1 MTDAR
6 TLTDRRVLLAGGTSD
21 AGWAIAH
28 ALRGRG
34 ARVVVAGRSPARLAR
49 FADAGFDAVEVD
61 LTHAA
66 AVDDAVGGLGSLDG
80 LIPLVGGWRGG
91 GGIPGQSDE
100 DWQALSGALTAV
112 RHACRAAWPL
122 LEASPAARVA
132 VVSSVQVA
140 RPLAGGANYAAVKAA
155 IEAWIQAVAH
165 GFVRSARDADRPQA
179 GGCTIFRVNQL
190 ADVVDDVAA
199 GMAGLW
205 DEAPDPTA
213 RIVTLA

>member
-1 MTDAR
+1 MTHTR
-6 TLTDRRVLLAGGTSD
+6 TLADRRILLAGGTSD

-28 ALRGRG
+28 ALRERG
-34 ARVVVAGRSPARLAR
+34 ARVVVAGRSSLGIAR
-49 FADAGFDAVEVD
+49 FSDAGFDVVEVD
-61 LTHAA
+61 LSHAA
-66 AVDDAVGGLGSLDG
+66 AVDDAVGSLGSLDG

-91 GGIPGQSDE
+91 GGILGQSDE
-100 DWQALSGALTAV
+100 DWRALSVALTAV

-132 VVSSVQVA
+132 VISSVQVA

-165 GFVRSARDADRPQA
+165 GFARSARDADRPQA

>member
-1 MTDAR
+1 MTD
-6 TLTDRRVLLAGGTSD
+6 TLDDRRVLLAGGTSD

-28 ALRGRG
+28 ALRERG
-34 ARVVVAGRSPARLAR
+34 AHVAVAGRSRDKLAR
-49 FADAGFDAVEVD
+49 FSREGFDAIELD
-61 LTHAA
+61 LADA
-66 AVDDAVGGLGSLDG
+66 RAVDDAVGRLDSLDG

-100 DWQALSGALTAV
+100 DWHVLSGALTAV

-132 VVSSVQVA
+132 VVSSVQVT

-155 IEAWIQAVAH
+155 VEAWTQAMAH
-165 GFVRSARDADRPQA
+165 GFVKSARDAGRSQT

-190 ADVVDDVAA
+190 ADVIDDVAA
-199 GMAGLW
+199 GVAGLW
-205 DEAPDPTA
+205 DGPPEPTA
-213 RIVTLA
+213 QIRTLA